1 MSAKGVTVN
10 TKRIT
15 IAVLGCAAVIA
26 AAACGGNSKKAEPT
40 RTGPVM
46 SIAPI
51 SSVKAGEEFVAS
63 IRITNVQNFGGF
75 QFTLDY
81 DTSKVT
87 VVSEEEG
94 AFLSSSGR
102 VPLCLNKDIPGTLT
116 YACATKEPAATQGA
130 PTLTAPTRGASGDG
144 EIARVHL
151 RAAASVTGTIDLQLA
166 GINVV
171 DSLAAAIE
179 ASGSGTSIKVQ

>member
-1 MSAKGVTVN
+1 MD

-15 IAVLGCAAVIA
+15 IIALAGAAVMF
-26 AAACGGNSKKAEPT
+26 AAACGGSSKKAEPT

-51 SSVKAGEEFVAS
+51 TSVKAGEEFVAS
-63 IRITNVQNFGGF
+63 IRIANVQNFGGF

-94 AFLSSSGR
+94 AFLSSTSR

-116 YACATKEPAATQGA
+116 YACATKEPPATQGA
-130 PTLTAPTRGASGDG
+130 PTQTAPTRGASGDG

-171 DSLAAAIE
+171 DSLAATIE
-179 ASGSGTSIKVQ
+179 ASGGGISIKIQ